1 MLVTIE
7 TYALKQTWLEQ
18 VLRRLSLEHN
28 PVLGI
33 ETRVHRRFHV
43 FTMECP
49 FDERPVDIGAHIIRA
64 IHWERLIRPRLD
76 ILSYPD
82 ILLLERYRFSR
93 KSLIYLKSL
102 CQPYIAN
109 TTNRGP
115 GRNSLQTICVAL
127 RFLQMVVF
135 SIMLEMLSTSQSFQM
150 THPCPDQDFH
160 RPPTL
165 QRAILAEYAEKRL
178 QQKV

>member
-1 MLVTIE
+1 M
-7 TYALKQTWLEQ
+7 
-18 VLRRLSLEHN
+18 RRYRSAN
-28 PVLGI
+28 YS
-33 ETRVHRRFHV
+33 
-43 FTMECP
+43 C
-49 FDERPVDIGAHIIRA
+49 
-64 IHWERLIRPRLD
+64 IHQERLIRPRLD
-76 ILSYPD
+76 ILAYPD
-82 ILLLERYRFSR
+82 DLLLERYRFSR

-127 RFLQMVVF
+127 RLLQMVVF

-150 THPCPDQDFH
+150 THPRPDQDFH
-160 RPPTL
+160 RPPII
-165 QRAILAEYAEKRL
+165 QRAILAEYYAERRL